1 LYGDKLSR
9 VHWNATA
16 KTGEWKSKAF
26 ERESLPRTIVILDRH
41 TDAYGMHQER
51 FELAVSVTA
60 SIIDMGM
67 RHETAMGLVS
77 PGDRATV
84 LPPRT
89 GVEQRSRM
97 IGHLTIAE
105 PDASQPLF
113 VAIQKLE
120 GIWESGTLIII
131 VSGAANEDILRAMSW
146 LSRKGASLSYIGVDE
161 PDARWG
167 RLIKTAWLQSLRAKG
182 WSAHSVRQLHEL
194 PTVLEGGGAS

>member
-1 LYGDKLSR
+1 
-9 VHWNATA
+9 
-16 KTGEWKSKAF
+16 
-26 ERESLPRTIVILDRH
+26 
-41 TDAYGMHQER
+41 
-51 FELAVSVTA
+51 
-60 SIIDMGM
+60 
-67 RHETAMGLVS
+67 
-77 PGDRATV
+77 
-84 LPPRT
+84 
-89 GVEQRSRM
+89 M

-120 GIWESGTLIII
+120 GIWEPGTLIII

-146 LSRKGASLSYIGVDE
+146 LSRKGSSLSYIGVDE